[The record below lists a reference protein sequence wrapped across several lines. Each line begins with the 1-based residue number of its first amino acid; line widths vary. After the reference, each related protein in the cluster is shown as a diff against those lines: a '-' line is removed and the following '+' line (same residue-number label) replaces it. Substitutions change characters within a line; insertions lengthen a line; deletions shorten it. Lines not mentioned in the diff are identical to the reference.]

1 MTSPHERDGKFY
13 GPNADPYT
21 RDPYRDPYSGDP
33 INDRRES
40 ASTPPEPT
48 RAWSQTAPQAEPVH
62 SYTPFLLSLIH
73 I

>member
-40 ASTPPEPT
+40 ASTCLL
-48 RAWSQTAPQAEPVH
+48 
-62 SYTPFLLSLIH
+62 YTSPSPRDRG
-73 I
+73 